1 VTYRYTI
8 YCEVV
13 MGEELSKE
21 RYEALAEFRHQL
33 RRFQR
38 FSEDAVRAADIEPQQ
53 HQMMLAIKGSPDES
67 LTVGGIAERLQIQH
81 HSAVELVARAET
93 RGLVRRTRGEADRRQ
108 VYVDL
113 TESGATALR
122 DLSSTHHRELVTA
135 APELILVL
143 QRIVDDETSRP

>member
-1 VTYRYTI
+1 
-8 YCEVV
+8 
-13 MGEELSKE
+13 MGEELSKA

-38 FSEDAVRAADIEPQQ
+38 FSEEAVRAADIEPQQ
-53 HQMMLAIKGSPDES
+53 HQMMLAIKGSPDET
-67 LTVGGIAERLQIQH
+67 LTIGGIAERLQIQH

-93 RGLVRRTRGEADRRQ
+93 RGLVRRTRGETDRRQ

-113 TESGATALR
+113 TDSGAAALR

-135 APELILVL
+135 APELIRVL
-143 QRIVDDETSRP
+143 QRIIGDDNGDA